1 MLGDLRGYS
10 PDHVPSDFPLFKS
23 LKDALEGHCFASNH
37 ELKKAVHM
45 CYDAQSKAL
54 SLESMKDDEFLDQ
67 LSDC

>member
-10 PDHVPSDFPLFKS
+10 PDYTPPYFPLFQS
-23 LKDALEGHCFASNH
+23 LKDALEGQCFSSNH

-45 CYDAQSKAL
+45 WYSAQSKAL
-54 SLESMKDDEFLDQ
+54 SLESMNDEFLDQ